1 MLVKG
6 GKIIHFNICNYFFHF
21 IREISIDTEGGSEW
35 ARGEAPAKDASQ
47 MLKGNL
53 QSN

>member
-1 MLVKG
+1 MMVKG
-6 GKIIHFNICNYFFHF
+6 GKISYFRIVF
-21 IREISIDTEGGSEW
+21 IREISIETEGGSEW

-53 QSN
+53 LK